1 MKTSF
6 KTLKVLFALLFL
18 VVGPSPLMA
27 QTADP
32 FGSVDKSKF
41 ENTMNITGYVL
52 MAKMV
57 NGEWA
62 SPDSV
67 VVGNQ
72 AVVAVYCGDE
82 LRGKESP
89 ADFNDK
95 YFSLLMLT
103 VYGEN
108 NDKLHFKVF
117 IPDADGEQAKGRI
130 IEYDPDTLV
139 FKGDTRLGKAKEPLY
154 INLPA
159 PITTTFL
166 DEGWATVCLP
176 FNAEVPEGVTLWVV
190 TGIEDGKLVKEEVD
204 ADILPKDTPVL
215 VNTESLTSCE
225 WLSRVVDKE
234 TLDENISLFS
244 AHSSIL
250 KGTNEPLEV
259 AANSVLTFGYSDE
272 RNVGFWKSSVTEI
285 SANSAYIEDF
295 PADSKG
301 AAIDDTTTGIS
312 EIRGNV
318 VIHDTAY
325 DLQGR
330 KAHSSV
336 MSKGVYIIN
345 GKKHLVR

>member
-1 MKTSF
+1 MKISF
-6 KTLKVLFALLFL
+6 KILKVLFALLFL
-18 VVGPSPLMA
+18 VEAGPLMA

-32 FGSVDKSKF
+32 FGSVDKSRF

-67 VVGNQ
+67 VVGNK

-95 YFSLLMLT
+95 YFSMLMLT
-103 VYGEN
+103 IYGEN

-117 IPDADGEQAKGRI
+117 IPDADGETAKDRI

-176 FNAEVPEGVTLWVV
+176 FDAEVPEGVTLWVV
-190 TGIEDGKLVKEEVD
+190 TAIEDGVPVMEEVD

-215 VNTESLTSCE
+215 VKTESLTSCE

-234 TLDENISLFS
+234 TLDENVSLFS

-259 AANSVLTFGYSDE
+259 DANSVLTFGYSE
-272 RNVGFWKSSVTEI
+272 EGSVGFWQSSATEI
-285 SANSAYIEDF
+285 PANSAYIED
-295 PADSKG
+295 PS
-301 AAIDDTTTGIS
+301 TTTGIS
-312 EIRGNV
+312 EISGSVGDNE
-318 VIHDTAY
+318 TAY

-330 KAHSSV
+330 KVGSSV

-345 GKKHLVR
+345 GKKYLVR